1 MSGMRKLSLL
11 LVFLALGAAA
21 PPRPVDA
28 LAGRLLGTTP
38 LFDDLEE
45 LTGTIGGRPAGS
57 PACARAV
64 AWAAQKFR
72 DAGVDRVAVEPYL
85 LPDAWVPQSADGD
98 VVAPEHFALRRRS
111 AVMRVGLRRRAGR
124 RP

>member
-1 MSGMRKLSLL
+1 MRKLSLL
-11 LVFLALGAAA
+11 LAIACLAAAA

-28 LAGRLLGTTP
+28 LAGRLLGPTP
-38 LFDDLEE
+38 IFDDLDE